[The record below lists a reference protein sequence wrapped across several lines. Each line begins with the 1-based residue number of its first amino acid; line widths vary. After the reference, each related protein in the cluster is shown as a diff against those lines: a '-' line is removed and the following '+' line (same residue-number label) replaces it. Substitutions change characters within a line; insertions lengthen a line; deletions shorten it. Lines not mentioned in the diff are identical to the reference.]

1 MMVKTSSDE
10 KQRKR
15 YGSLNRNEFRRE
27 EDDDVSL
34 DRICSKRILEDT
46 RFAFVGIPSSGTK
59 ISHVSRDHEIVRI
72 IIINSLSLSLGSFVQ
87 IYGSTSAMIQIL
99 TRTDHVFLIDYFMI
113 EPWSRAPLFSLTAIN
128 MDRKKITSD
137 RFQSEFRGGKIANFL
152 HYMHY

>member
-1 MMVKTSSDE
+1 MVVKTSSDE

-72 IIINSLSLSLGSFVQ
+72 IIINSLSLSLGFFIPRIWVNKRDDLDFNSH
-87 IYGSTSAMIQIL
+87 GSRVS
-99 TRTDHVFLIDYFMI
+99 Y
-113 EPWSRAPLFSLTAIN
+113 
-128 MDRKKITSD
+128 
-137 RFQSEFRGGKIANFL
+137 
-152 HYMHY
+152 

>member
-1 MMVKTSSDE
+1 MVVKTSSDE
-10 KQRKR
+10 KQQR

-59 ISHVSRDHEIVRI
+59 ISHVFRDHEIVRI

-87 IYGSTSAMIQIL
+87 IYGSMKAMI
-99 TRTDHVFLIDYFMI
+99 
-113 EPWSRAPLFSLTAIN
+113 
-128 MDRKKITSD
+128 
-137 RFQSEFRGGKIANFL
+137 
-152 HYMHY
+152 